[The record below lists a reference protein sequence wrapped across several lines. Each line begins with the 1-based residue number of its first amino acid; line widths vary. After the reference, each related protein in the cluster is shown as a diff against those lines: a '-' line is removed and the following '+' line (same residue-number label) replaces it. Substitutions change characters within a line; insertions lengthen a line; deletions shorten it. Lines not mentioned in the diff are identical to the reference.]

1 LFTDAV
7 TSYADDR
14 RLSVEHDG
22 FAESTQMKRDF
33 EDVNEF
39 KDLPRTE
46 CARKRCIELTCIVAD
61 EHWGMR
67 RRHGAGGT
75 TPRREKAQRQLQ
87 LLSAARVERAL
98 VANKT

>member
-1 LFTDAV
+1 MFADAV

-46 CARKRCIELTCIVAD
+46 CARKRCRWIDA
-61 EHWGMR
+61 HR
-67 RRHGAGGT
+67 RRQTLGVAP
-75 TPRREKAQRQLQ
+75 TPRSRGDDTTQR
-87 LLSAARVERAL
+87 LSAASVANCVERRKESSA
-98 VANKT
+98 